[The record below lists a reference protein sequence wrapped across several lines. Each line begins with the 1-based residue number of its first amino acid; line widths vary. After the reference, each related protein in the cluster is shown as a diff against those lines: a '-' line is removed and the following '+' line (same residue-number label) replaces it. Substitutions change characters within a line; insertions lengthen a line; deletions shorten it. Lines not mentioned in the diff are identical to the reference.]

1 MSTASE
7 HSFDPSVVARLGR
20 LDWIARSIV
29 DGLRQGMHRSSIRGF
44 STEFSDFKPYTP
56 GDDIRLLDWRLY
68 ARTEKP
74 YVRRF
79 EAETSMEVTFL
90 VDSSQS
96 MSWQWEET
104 VNKSQYAAALVAG
117 MAWLFLSQQ
126 DPVGLVKAEPD
137 GIHVLSPSSRR
148 QQLER
153 ILTLLEATPK
163 LGRPVVEEVLGAGL
177 ELRTTRGQ
185 LILVSDLEEAAPEAG
200 LRLAEMRGMG
210 HEVMVIHLLDQAE
223 ISLPFA
229 DGTTHLRDA
238 ETGELLRIDLPD
250 LRRKHAERIS
260 RFRRE
265 WRRVCRDAGANYVPL
280 DTGVDYVSAILGIV
294 ESRRS
299 ESAMDEEGD
308 E

>member
-1 MSTASE
+1 MSTVPE

-20 LDWIARSIV
+20 LDWIAQSIV
-29 DGLRQGMHRSSIRGF
+29 DGLRQGVHRSSIRGF

-104 VNKSQYAAALVAG
+104 VSKRQYAASLVAG

-126 DPVGLVKAEPD
+126 DRVGLVKAEEE

-148 QQLER
+148 QQLDR
-153 ILTLLEATPK
+153 ILSLLEATPK
-163 LGRPVVEEVLGAGL
+163 LERPVVEELLGAGL
-177 ELRTTRGQ
+177 EVRTTRGQ
-185 LILVSDLEEAAPEAG
+185 IVVVSDLEEAAPEAG
-200 LRLAEMRGMG
+200 LRMAELRGTG
-210 HEVMVIHLLDQAE
+210 HEVMVVHLLDQAE
-223 ISLPFA
+223 ISLPFP
-229 DGTTHLRDA
+229 DGTTHLRDG
-238 ETGELLRIDLPD
+238 ETGELLRVDLKE
-250 LRRKHAERIS
+250 LRQQQAERVG
-260 RFRRE
+260 RFRAE
-265 WRRVCRDAGANYVPL
+265 WRLVCREAGAVYVPL
-280 DTGVDYVSAILGIV
+280 DTGMDYVSAILAIV
-294 ESRRS
+294 ESRRW
-299 ESAMDEEGD
+299 AGMAEE
-308 E
+308 EAAP